1 MQITVQTGWGG
12 GERGDG
18 CHPFDLLGW
27 LPVIWSGAPHWFLG
41 GRSHNGL
48 RTHCMMSSKYCF
60 PRKCPDTSWLW
71 LIQRTTR
78 NFMTSC
84 SSAMKSGRTGDQTP
98 VSCPPLP
105 QLLKEV
111 PTLLRPSAWLAA
123 LFFSKIDFVKA
134 YRQIHIAKAD
144 IPKKA
149 IATPFGLFW
158 VPFHGFWP

>member
-1 MQITVQTGWGG
+1 
-12 GERGDG
+12 
-18 CHPFDLLGW
+18 
-27 LPVIWSGAPHWFLG
+27 
-41 GRSHNGL
+41 
-48 RTHCMMSSKYCF
+48 
-60 PRKCPDTSWLW
+60 
-71 LIQRTTR
+71 
-78 NFMTSC
+78 
-84 SSAMKSGRTGDQTP
+84 

-149 IATPFGLFW
+149 IATPFGLF
-158 VPFHGFWP
+158 